1 MARISEEVIIN
12 IVSNTAQSTQAIEK
26 LRAKIAQVTAERDK
40 ARDVDKDLKKSAQ
53 LSAQIDKLTKE
64 LGKATSEAE
73 SVSRTLSHL
82 SDAKLLVRAFKR
94 CKNAGPM
101 CAANWVQPYYP
112 SSSRPQKTH
121 RAFSSH
127 SPLAPLRGER
137 SKG

>member
-12 IVSNTAQSTQAIEK
+12 IISNTTQSMQAAEK
-26 LRAKIAQVTAERDK
+26 LRAKIAQLEAEK
-40 ARDVDKDLKKSAQ
+40 EKLGDKDIKKSAQ
-53 LSAQIDKLTKE
+53 LSAQIDKLTME

-101 CAANWVQPYYP
+101 CAANWVQPYCP
-112 SSSRPQKTH
+112 SSSRPQKPH

-137 SKG
+137 NKG